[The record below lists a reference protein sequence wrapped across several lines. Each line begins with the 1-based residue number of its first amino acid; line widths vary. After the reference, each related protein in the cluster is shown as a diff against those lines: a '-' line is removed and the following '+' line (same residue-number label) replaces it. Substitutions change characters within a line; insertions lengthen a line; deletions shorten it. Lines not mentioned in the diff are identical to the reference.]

1 MSTQKRGGG
10 RSGKKT
16 RETRKKGSLPAFD
29 FSDDLIKGKKAS
41 AEPTSGEPDAEPQDP
56 AAAKKISLPAY
67 GFADDLLRELKKPG
81 EEPADE
87 EGGRRTAPG
96 EGEDRIFVFADEIE
110 ADAGAEEPAAPVR
123 RETWVSFGLAGET
136 FALPV
141 DPVHEV
147 VRPSSITRVP
157 HAPFP
162 IRGVTNLRGRVV
174 PVIDLRLRLELPAGE
189 ITRASRIVVVG
200 SRGRRLGLLVDSVR
214 QVVHLA
220 ADRIQPPPDD
230 VMTVQSDY
238 ISGVYHLDETGEEL
252 ILLLD
257 VDRVLIVKEPAAS
270 ETAAEGAQ

>member
-1 MSTQKRGGG
+1 MDEGDAGMSTQKRGSR
-10 RSGKKT
+10 RSGKKP
-16 RETRKKGSLPAFD
+16 RQ
-29 FSDDLIKGKKAS
+29 
-41 AEPTSGEPDAEPQDP
+41 PT
-56 AAAKKISLPAY
+56 KKISLPAF
-67 GFADDLLRELKKPG
+67 GFAEDLLKEG
-81 EEPADE
+81 EKTGKEPADE
-87 EGGRRTAPG
+87 AGAAAAPKTAAGGD
-96 EGEDRIFVFADEIE
+96 EERIFVFADEIE
-110 ADAGAEEPAAPVR
+110 ADAEAEEAAPPVR

-174 PVIDLRLRLELPAGE
+174 PVVDLRLRLELAPGE

-200 SRGRRLGLLVDSVR
+200 SRGRRLGLLVDSVQ
-214 QVVHLA
+214 QVVHIEV
-220 ADRIQPPPDD
+220 DRIQPPPDD

-238 ISGVYHLDETGEEL
+238 IFGVYHPDEKDEEL

-257 VDRVLIVKEPAAS
+257 VDRVLIIKEPAVPEKDAP
-270 ETAAEGAQ
+270 AAEDAA